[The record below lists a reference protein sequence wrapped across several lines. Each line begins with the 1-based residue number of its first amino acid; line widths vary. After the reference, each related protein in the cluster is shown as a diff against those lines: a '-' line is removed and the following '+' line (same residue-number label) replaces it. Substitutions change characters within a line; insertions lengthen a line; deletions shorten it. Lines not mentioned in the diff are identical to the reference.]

1 MEMQYGASKGLSA
14 GFVYNIKQIMG
25 NNQLLFP

>member
-1 MEMQYGASKGLSA
+1 MEMQYGTGKGLSA
-14 GFVYNIKQIMG
+14 GFVFNIKRIIR